1 MAALKRAFGVVVV
14 LIFYRHTLLGGSV
27 LGDGLGSFGDGVLS
41 QLSGEE
47 KSDSRLDL
55 PRGDGRPLVV
65 VSETGSFGG
74 DPFEDVV
81 NEGVHDGHGFGRDT
95 GVRVNLLQHLVDV
108 DSVGFLSLLLLFL
121 VTSGTGGLGLSRLFR
136 AFGGNFRRHDSD
148 LRIFVQKIFD
158 SFSNFGF
165 LFISE
170 DRIQRNGKFCT
181 FENADCRL
189 TQLGQ

>member
-1 MAALKRAFGVVVV
+1 M
-14 LIFYRHTLLGGSV
+14 
-27 LGDGLGSFGDGVLS
+27 LS

-95 GVRVNLLQHLVDV
+95 SVRVNLLQHLVDV

-148 LRIFVQKIFD
+148 
-158 SFSNFGF
+158 
-165 LFISE
+165 
-170 DRIQRNGKFCT
+170 
-181 FENADCRL
+181 
-189 TQLGQ
+189 